1 MYIGETIQR
10 LNRGRTNAIVYTVAI
25 EPSVVLYAD

>member
-1 MYIGETIQR
+1 MYIDERIQR

-25 EPSVVLYAD
+25 EPSAVLYSD